1 VIFFTENDVI
11 GGNKPIYHVER
22 VVQEMGTL
30 FNDGEHIIYVN
41 GSYEADTPLGWLVHD
56 FKCTDAK
63 DMHYKELANR
73 VRYFKETEKG
83 VAIMSSKAME
93 IMRNE
98 AAIQASIKVLKR
110 LNVSDEKTVAY
121 LLENFDF
128 LSEEEAKKLISEYED

>member
-1 VIFFTENDVI
+1 V
-11 GGNKPIYHVER
+11 
-22 VVQEMGTL
+22 GTL

-63 DMHYKELANR
+63 DMHYKELAKR

-83 VAIMSSKAME
+83 VAVMCKAME

-98 AAIQASIKVLKR
+98 AAIQASIQASIKALSSC
-110 LNVSDEKTVAY
+110 NVPDEKISEYLVAY